1 MMDRTSDTA
10 PPHDDVTSHPDA
22 GSGGDDVVQAALPLD
37 FDPDEPVPYRLT
49 PKARRLV
56 APDDVPDL
64 EVVASSPTAGPGPH
78 DAGSGVPHD
87 LDDPHD
93 PRSARARALR
103 RGGMSVEAIA
113 RQLDVDEL
121 AVRTWTGD
129 LDLRGRRRPRLRA
142 VHGPTPAVRE
152 PSPQEQ
158 ATPDAR
164 LASHHAAYMQAR
176 RRAADEVGPRMGDP
190 AFVRGLSLTVA
201 AAELDEHAVVVALRD
216 RDIARTVRQWLIEHA
231 GADRRELR
239 VVVRL
244 GDTAGADLVLHRW
257 ADALDLPP
265 ERLSRTHWRSAP
277 SDDAVEVLLRIP
289 DAAVAARLA
298 GWRDV
303 LLGAPDRPD
312 LSTGVGF

>member
-1 MMDRTSDTA
+1 MIDGTSDTA
-10 PPHDDVTSHPDA
+10 PPNDELTSHPEIGHED
-22 GSGGDDVVQAALPLD
+22 SDVVQATLPLD
-37 FDPDEPVPYRLT
+37 FDADEPVPYRLT

-56 APDDVPDL
+56 APHDVPDL
-64 EVVASSPTAGPGPH
+64 EVVASQLPPASSSDAAHDVPT
-78 DAGSGVPHD
+78 D
-87 LDDPHD
+87 LDDPYD

-129 LDLRGRRRPRLRA
+129 LELRGRRRPLLRA
-142 VHGPTPAVRE
+142 VEGDAGTPDGSSHPV
-152 PSPQEQ
+152 
-158 ATPDAR
+158 TPDADSR
-164 LASHHAAYMQAR
+164 SASHHAAYVQAR
-176 RRAADEVGPRMGDP
+176 RQAADEVGPAMADP
-190 AFVRGLSLTVA
+190 AFVRGLALTVA
-201 AAELDEHAVVVALRD
+201 AAELDEHAVVIALRD
-216 RDIARTVRQWLIEHA
+216 RDIARTVRQWLVEHA
-231 GADRRELR
+231 RADRRDLR

-277 SDDAVEVLLRIP
+277 SQDAVEVLLRIP
-289 DAAVAARLA
+289 DATVAARLA

-303 LLGAPDRPD
+303 LLGAPDRPG
-312 LSTGVGF
+312 LPTGVGF

>member
-1 MMDRTSDTA
+1 MIDRTSDTA
-10 PPHDDVTSHPDA
+10 PPTDELTSHPEP
-22 GSGGDDVVQAALPLD
+22 GHEGDDVVQATLPLD
-37 FDPDEPVPYRLT
+37 LDPDEPVPYRLT

-56 APDDVPDL
+56 APHDVPDL
-64 EVVASSPTAGPGPH
+64 EVVASEPGRGPASH
-78 DAGSGVPHD
+78 DAAHGVPTD

-103 RGGMSVEAIA
+103 RGGMSVAAIA

-142 VHGPTPAVRE
+142 LHGLAGSSGETPRPTA
-152 PSPQEQ
+152 
-158 ATPDAR
+158 PDADTR

-176 RRAADEVGPRMGDP
+176 RQAADEVGPAMADP
-190 AFVRGLSLTVA
+190 AFVRGLSLAVA
-201 AAELDEHAVVVALRD
+201 AAELDEHAVVIALRD
-216 RDIARTVRQWLIEHA
+216 RDIARTVRQWLVEHA
-231 GADRRELR
+231 GVDRGDLR

-257 ADALDLPP
+257 AEALDLPP

-277 SDDAVEVLLRIP
+277 SQDAVEVLLRIP
-289 DAAVAARLA
+289 DATVAARLA

-312 LSTGVGF
+312 LPTGVGF